1 MTKTRQRT
9 IEELETALDARY
21 REIGMLTKYLAETE
35 DALAAERAA
44 HEESRKA
51 LEQAELASQ
60 SYHEIVQSTSWRL
73 TAPLRAVM
81 SRLRS

>member
-1 MTKTRQRT
+1 MTKTHPRPT
-9 IEELETALDARY
+9 EELESALDARY

-35 DALAAERAA
+35 DALAEERAA
-44 HEESRKA
+44 HAATRAA
-51 LEQAELASQ
+51 LEQAEFASQ
-60 SYHEIVQSTSWRL
+60 SYHELIQSTSWRL